1 MYNNNPIDT
10 DEHSGGTF
18 YGTQYDDIFE
28 GSTFN
33 DFMLGLGGND
43 TFRLGRTSIA
53 NHYSG
58 GTGYD
63 AIEVY
68 KAGPYQDEEIP
79 IEILTMTGIE
89 EIRSLVTYIPTFIYV
104 GETILYLPS
113 NPLGGADDPY
123 FLNLRDVKLT
133 NITGI
138 RGTNRGTGD
147 EIIASKGND
156 LIEGFGGDDALY
168 GEDGNDTIY
177 GDDAENKKSGNDT
190 LYGEKGNDT
199 LYGGK
204 GNDLLNGGED
214 DDMLLGGV
222 GNDTYAFERGFGKD
236 VIIEASGTDTIRF
249 EDGITLTDLKGV
261 IDGNDLKI
269 YLIDPA
275 NPDQPLNE
283 IADVITIKNWSAD
296 NPQIEKFEF
305 SDGTTLSQFPI
316 EEDGVLRYYGTSG
329 DDIFTGTDSNEEI
342 YGSAGAD
349 TVDGGAGRNAI
360 RYTLSEEGVSVNL
373 ATNVNTGGHAEG
385 DQLTNIS
392 QVFGSHFDDVIVGD
406 DGNNGLFGFSGNDHL
421 EGGGGDDWLNAY
433 GSGSDYLDGGTGN
446 DTVRYRWASSAVTV
460 DLTDQSN
467 NTGDA
472 TGDVYVSIENIMG
485 TDKFSDHLTG
495 DAAANKIYGYGGD
508 DTIFAG
514 AGDDT
519 VIAGDGDDVIEG
531 GAGDDAFF
539 FRSDF
544 GNDIITDFTAGA
556 GSEDVIQFAATFD
569 SVADVLAA
577 ASDVGADTV
586 IYVNDDTSI
595 TLQNVS
601 VSDLHADDFAFV

>member
-1 MYNNNPIDT
+1 MAYIDT
-10 DEHSGGTF
+10 DKNNLGYTYGYGGQ
-18 YGTQYDDIFE
+18 YNGTAGNDIFE
-28 GSTFN
+28 GTLCN
-33 DFMLGLGGND
+33 DIMSGFGGDD
-43 TFRLGRTSIA
+43 TFRIGTTT
-53 NHYSG
+53 NGDHYIG
-58 GTGYD
+58 GSGYD
-63 AIEVY
+63 V
-68 KAGPYQDEEIP
+68 
-79 IEILTMTGIE
+79 IEIYGFDQYSSYANVEIITMTGIE
-89 EIRSLVTYIPTFIYV
+89 EIKSTVTYADTFVQVGTSLPKYSFNPT
-104 GETILYLPS
+104 GGSE
-113 NPLGGADDPY
+113 NDPLVLDVR
-123 FLNLRDVKLT
+123 NVKLT
-133 NITGI
+133 NITGLH
-138 RGTNRGTGD
+138 GSYKAD
-147 EIIASKGND
+147 EIFATNND
-156 LIEGFGGDDALY
+156 DYIEGKDGSDTLHGEDGDDTIY
-168 GEDGNDTIY
+168 GDDSKYKLSGNDTIY
-177 GDDAENKKSGNDT
+177 GD
-190 LYGEKGNDT
+190 KGNDT

-204 GNDLLNGGED
+204 GDDHLLGGED
-214 DDMLLGGV
+214 
-222 GNDTYAFERGFGKD
+222 NDTYVFKLGFGKD
-236 VIIEASGTDTIRF
+236 VITETSGTDTIRF
-249 EDGITLTDLKGV
+249 EDGITLSNLKGV

-275 NPDQPLNE
+275 NPDQPLDE

-296 NPQIEKFEF
+296 NPQIEQFEF
-305 SDGTTLSQFPI
+305 SDGTMLSQFPI

-329 DDIFTGTDSNEEI
+329 DDTFTGTDSNEEI

-349 TVDGGAGRNAI
+349 NVDGGGGRNAI

-446 DTVRYRWASSAVTV
+446 DTVRYRWSTSAVTV

-472 TGDVYVSIENIMG
+472 AGDVYVSIENIMG
-485 TDKFSDHLTG
+485 SDKHADHLTG
-495 DAAANKIYGYGGD
+495 DANANKIYGYGGNDTIIGGAGD
-508 DTIFAG
+508 DTFDAG

-519 VIAGDGDDVIEG
+519 MEG
-531 GAGDDAFF
+531 GADSDTFY
-539 FRSDF
+539 FRSNF
-544 GNDIITDFTAGA
+544 GNDIITDFVAGA
-556 GSEDVIQFAATFD
+556 GSEDVLQFSETFD

-601 VSDLHADDFAFV
+601 VADLHADDFAFV

>member
-1 MYNNNPIDT
+1 MPIYIQLGKD
-10 DEHSGGTF
+10 
-18 YGTQYDDIFE
+18 
-28 GSTFN
+28 N
-33 DFMLGLGGND
+33 DFLYESE
-43 TFRLGRTSIA
+43 SI
-53 NHYSG
+53 
-58 GTGYD
+58 D
-63 AIEVY
+63 RIV
-68 KAGPYQDEEIP
+68 
-79 IEILTMTGIE
+79 
-89 EIRSLVTYIPTFIYV
+89 F
-104 GETILYLPS
+104 
-113 NPLGGADDPY
+113 ADD
-123 FLNLRDVKLT
+123 
-133 NITGI
+133 
-138 RGTNRGTGD
+138 
-147 EIIASKGND
+147 
-156 LIEGFGGDDALY
+156 GDDHITTTYGNNKLY
-168 GEDGNDTIY
+168 GEDGNDTLRSGLGKDYLSGGDGNDTLSGGFGNDTLNGGNGIDILSGEQ
-177 GDDAENKKSGNDT
+177 GDDTLKGGNDNDSLLGDDGDDHLFGESGEDVLNGGNDDDYLDGGSGNDT
-190 LYGEKGNDT
+190 LYGGNGDDVFFFGRGYDEDIIVDPSGNDT
-199 LYGGK
+199 IQ
-204 GNDLLNGGED
+204 
-214 DDMLLGGV
+214 
-222 GNDTYAFERGFGKD
+222 FG
-236 VIIEASGTDTIRF
+236 S
-249 EDGITLTDLKGV
+249 GITLDSIQITVDGTDNK
-261 IDGNDLKI
+261 DLKI
-269 YLIDPA
+269 YLIDPV
-275 NPDQPLNE
+275 NPNQPLDQVT
-283 IADVITIKNWSAD
+283 DVLIIRDGAGDTS
-296 NPQIEKFEF
+296 PIEKFVF
-305 SDGTTLSQFPI
+305 ADGTTLSNFAI
-316 EEDGVLRYYGTSG
+316 EEDGSLSYYGTVG
-329 DDIFTGTDSNEEI
+329 DDTFKGSSANEEI

-349 TVDGGAGRNAI
+349 AIDGGAGRNAI

-392 QVFGSHFDDVIVGD
+392 QVLGSHFDDVIVGD

-485 TDKFSDHLTG
+485 TDKHSDHLTG
-495 DAAANKIYGYGGD
+495 DANANKIHGYGGD

-519 VIAGDGDDVIEG
+519 IIAGDGDDTVEG

-601 VSDLHADDFAFV
+601 VADLHTDDFAFV